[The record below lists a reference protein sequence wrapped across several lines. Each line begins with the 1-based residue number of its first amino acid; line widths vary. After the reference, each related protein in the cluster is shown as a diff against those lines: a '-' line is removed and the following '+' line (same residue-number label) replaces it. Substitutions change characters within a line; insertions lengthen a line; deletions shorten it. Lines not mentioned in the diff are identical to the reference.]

1 MISPSLGRRSQGR
14 ARTEGREP
22 TGARRIEDDVSTR
35 EGKERIWEAEGD
47 WRTPRFLSPPGHTPS
62 STRRNRPSR
71 RTLSRPYSPG
81 YDGSKRVAIPFLDA
95 LRRKRGGRESAALKR
110 PAAGRPSSRDEVGP
124 PPTWYASSIAS
135 SSNSESRVC
144 WSLCCPV
151 AIAPPR
157 PPVLVVAWSGFA
169 SGSRS

>member
-1 MISPSLGRRSQGR
+1 MRGAS
-14 ARTEGREP
+14 RTTSALERERNGFGKP
-22 TGARRIEDDVSTR
+22 RVTEDS
-35 EGKERIWEAEGD
+35 A
-47 WRTPRFLSPPGHTPS
+47 FLSPPAIPHPARDEPDLTPHTHGP
-62 STRRNRPSR
+62 T
-71 RTLSRPYSPG
+71 TG

-110 PAAGRPSSRDEVGP
+110 PAAGRPSSRDEVGL

-151 AIAPPR
+151 AIAPP
-157 PPVLVVAWSGFA
+157 
-169 SGSRS
+169 